1 MKNNIIFVTSN
12 KLIFYDYISDAI
24 KQITEKDLDQKT
36 IRKVCVYS

>member
-12 KLIFYDYISDAI
+12 KLIFYDYVSDAI
-24 KQITEKDLDQKT
+24 RQTSEKELDQKS